1 MLHDLANA
9 DRFVIIGE
17 QVENANTDRVG
28 KGSEA
33 TGVLLRAR
41 LRDLG
46 RLYLGATI
54 GSSAF
59 CSCWHGGVDDKDVR
73 QPGDCPR
80 LPTSGIEV
88 FGQSF
93 PDR

>member
-46 RLYLGATI
+46 RLYLGQQLAVRHFVVAGTVVSTTKMSDNRAT
-54 GSSAF
+54 
-59 CSCWHGGVDDKDVR
+59 V
-73 QPGDCPR
+73 PGCP
-80 LPTSGIEV
+80 LAG
-88 FGQSF
+88 
-93 PDR
+93 